1 MGSGKTKNRRLPL
14 LPLRGL
20 LVYPSMVLHLDV
32 GRDKSVRALERAM
45 VDDHMILLCSQSE
58 VNIEEPTE
66 EDIYRIGTI
75 AKVRQMLKLPNGTI
89 RVLVEGVLRAEI
101 MDYLPTEEFYEVMV
115 KEFPE
120 EETTDPEVD
129 ALMRSVLSQFEHYTS
144 LSKKITPETHAAV
157 SDIDDPGR
165 LADVITSHLSLK
177 IKDKQ
182 DILETIDVRQRLER
196 LLDILN
202 NEREVLELERKISQR
217 VKKQMEKTQKEYY
230 LREQMKAIQKELGEK
245 EGRAGEVEELRSQL
259 EQAGVPDQVKE
270 KIEKEIDRLE
280 KMPTTSAEG
289 GVIRNYID
297 WLLSL
302 PWSKETED
310 DLSLSK
316 AEDIL
321 NQDHYGLE
329 KPKERVLEYLAVQQ
343 LVKKLKGPILCLVGP
358 PGVGKTSLAR
368 SIAKSLGRKF
378 VRISLG
384 GVRDEAEIRGHRR
397 TYVGAMPGRII
408 QGMKTAGS
416 SNPVFLLDEI
426 DKMAMDF
433 RGDPASALLE
443 VLDPEQNNT
452 FSDHFVEVPFDLSS
466 VMFVTTANAMHNI
479 PRPLLDR
486 MEVLYIPGYTELEKL
501 KIAERYLLPKQKR
514 EHGLTDEQLH
524 VSEETL
530 LQLIRDYTRESGV
543 RNLEQQMAAICRKAA
558 KQIVASGTV
567 PIKAEEA
574 AEQDEPALNVLEA
587 AFGEGGEAASLSGRL
602 EKQQE
607 AALQSEPQSETEQPA
622 EVKTLNVDLEL
633 LKEWLGPAKFRYG
646 MAEAENQI
654 GAVTGLAWT
663 EVGGDT
669 LVIEVTVMPGSG
681 KLTLTGQLGDVMKE
695 SAQAAFSYT
704 RSKALEL
711 GIDPQFHE
719 KNDIHIHIPEGAIPK
734 DGPSAGITI
743 ATALISAL
751 TGRYV
756 SKEVAMTGEIT
767 LRGRVLPIG
776 GLKEK
781 SLAAHRAGIKKI
793 LLPKDNVR
801 DLRDIPDSV
810 RSEITFVPVG
820 HIDEVLLH
828 ALLPANTEEKAGT
841 PIL

>member
-1 MGSGKTKNRRLPL
+1 MGPSKSKGRRLPL

-32 GRDKSVRALERAM
+32 GRDKSVRALERSM
-45 VDDHMILLCSQSE
+45 VEDHMILLCSQSE

-66 EDIYRIGTI
+66 EDIYKVGTI

-89 RVLVEGVLRAEI
+89 RVLVEGVSRAEI
-101 MDYLPTEEFYEVMV
+101 LDYLPNDEFYEVSV
-115 KEFPE
+115 KELPE
-120 EETTDPEVD
+120 QETDDPEVD
-129 ALMRSVLSQFEHYTS
+129 ALMRSVLNQFEHYIS
-144 LSKKITPETHAAV
+144 LSKKVTPETYAAV

-182 DILETIDVRQRLER
+182 DILETVDVGARLEK

-202 NEREVLELERKISQR
+202 NEREVLELERKINQR

-245 EGRAGEVEELRSQL
+245 EGRAGEVEELRAQL
-259 EQAGVPDQVKE
+259 AEAGVPDLVKE

-280 KMPTTSAEG
+280 KMPSTSAEG

-302 PWSKETED
+302 PWSKTTED

-316 AEDIL
+316 AEAIL
-321 NQDHYGLE
+321 NDDHYGLE
-329 KPKERVLEYLAVQQ
+329 KPKERVLEYLAVQK
-343 LVKKLKGPILCLVGP
+343 LVKQLKGPILCLVGP

-452 FSDHFVEVPFDLSS
+452 FSDHYVEVPFDLSN

-501 KIAERYLLPKQKR
+501 QIGNRYLLPKQKK
-514 EHGLTDEQLH
+514 EHGLTEEQLII
-524 VSEETL
+524 SEEVL
-530 LQLIRDYTRESGV
+530 LQLIREYTRESGV
-543 RNLEQQMAAICRKAA
+543 RNLEQQIAAVCRKAA
-558 KQIVASGTV
+558 KRFVANEQTESTEPFEV
-567 PIKAEEA
+567 TSEE
-574 AEQDEPALNVLEA
+574 L
-587 AFGEGGEAASLSGRL
+587 
-602 EKQQE
+602 K
-607 AALQSEPQSETEQPA
+607 
-622 EVKTLNVDLEL
+622 EL
-633 LKEWLGPAKFRYG
+633 LGPSKFRYG
-646 MAEAENQI
+646 LAESENQI

-681 KLTLTGQLGDVMKE
+681 KLTLTGKLGDVMKE

-704 RSKALEL
+704 RSKAIEL
-711 GIDPQFHE
+711 GIDPSFHE

-751 TGRYV
+751 TNRYV
-756 SKEVAMTGEIT
+756 DKEVAMTGEIT

-781 SLAAHRAGIKKI
+781 SLAAHRAGIRKI
-793 LLPKDNVR
+793 LLPKENER
-801 DLRDIPDSV
+801 DLGDIPDSV
-810 RSEITFVPVG
+810 RHDMQFFPVS
-820 HIDEVLLH
+820 HMDEVLQH
-828 ALLPANTEEKAGT
+828 ALLPVQTEEKAGT
-841 PIL
+841 TIL